1 MKTRRLI
8 INVTLLVA
16 LGFSV
21 FGMIVSANNWEWN
34 TVAGTLAVV
43 TAIISAWA
51 IQKTIWKQ
59 EDDQEP
65 LLEIYFDTYSRQG
78 LILLVLKNSGGSNAY
93 DIKIKW
99 EKPLFYGSG
108 REVHFG
114 KTANET
120 EIPVINRGQKYSLI
134 VNSALSVFQK
144 SQDEKSV
151 LDFWGT
157 ICFKRNRK
165 DKKHCEIEFFISL
178 EPYRGTPLVETDQ
191 LNFYHEG
198 AKIHI
203 ELAKISD
210 SLNVLINGLNLKSTS
225 RRKAR

>member
-1 MKTRRLI
+1 MKTRRLF
-8 INVTLLVA
+8 INSA
-16 LGFSV
+16 LGIGLILSIFAL
-21 FGMIVSANNWEWN
+21 IVSAWNLEWN
-34 TVAGTLAVV
+34 TVAATLAVI
-43 TAIISAWA
+43 TAIVSVWA
-51 IQKTIWKQ
+51 TQKVIWKQ

-93 DIKIKW
+93 NVMIKW
-99 EKPLFYGSG
+99 EKPLYYGNKK
-108 REVHFG
+108 EVHFG
-114 KTANET
+114 ENANKT

-134 VNSALSVFQK
+134 VNSALAVFQK
-144 SQDEKSV
+144 SKEEKSV

-165 DKKHCEIEFFISL
+165 DKKNCETEFFISL

-210 SLNVLINGLNLKSTS
+210 SLNVLIDGLNLHRTT
-225 RRKAR
+225 RRKAQ